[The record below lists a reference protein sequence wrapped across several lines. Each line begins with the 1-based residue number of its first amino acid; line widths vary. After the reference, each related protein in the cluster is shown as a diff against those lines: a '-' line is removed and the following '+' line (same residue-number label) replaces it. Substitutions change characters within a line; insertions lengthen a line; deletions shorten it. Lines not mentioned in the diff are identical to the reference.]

1 MASRRSWHLTVRTRI
16 TLVALVLALA
26 PLLFV
31 SALSLS
37 ALDRAR
43 SIAVQTAS
51 EALREQTESDLARWV
66 TDKAN
71 LYDAKL
77 DRIYHQVETI
87 VAYRPANI
95 SNPAVASD
103 RVWIAP
109 DGPTPAALR
118 SHAATVALARQ
129 YIPLLRASVG
139 QDGMVSLGYV
149 AFEDGG
155 VLAFDHDIIDVLDA
169 IKPFDPRKRS
179 WYIAARDAGRTV
191 WVDTY
196 VDANTKKLTT
206 TCAAP
211 LYDERGAFIG
221 VVGFDVL
228 LETIQQDMLAI
239 DIPPGGSA
247 FLINQRG
254 DVLLHNTLLKQQG
267 RWDQPIA
274 TNNLLNDPNPQ
285 LRDAATRMTRADQGV
300 VRMMLQDE
308 EVYLAFAPIAS
319 AGWSVGIVMPVA
331 EVTRFVQ
338 QVSEAITWR
347 QETLSGQIVAVI
359 VLSVVVV
366 AVLSMPAALILT
378 RPLREL
384 QAAAQRVAAGH
395 LTYRVPEEGAPEI
408 ANVGRSFNTMTDAL
422 REKISELELNLRQL
436 AALNDMSNRF
446 RTIASVREQLD
457 AIPRGACECLGFNRA
472 VLYLIEQRTLR
483 PVSAWVG
490 EGDADQVARL
500 LADAAPITLDGDSMA
515 ADVVRSGQAVIIG
528 EPSDQAPWSACVQ
541 APLFG
546 HEKRVI
552 GLLAAAFDE
561 PERVPTA
568 RDAAQLMT
576 YAGMSGLALENTM
589 LYADLERQVAQRT
602 AELRT
607 ALARA
612 QEADRLKGQFLA
624 AVSHELR
631 TPLNAIIGFSTVM
644 LDEIDGPVTPL
655 QREDLKIINRNGRFL
670 LHLIDDLL
678 DLARIEAGKI
688 ELELA
693 PVDVRA
699 LIVEVTETV
708 QGLLHNRPITLNL
721 SLPERLPY
729 AYADAARIRQVLLNL
744 LSNAVKFTKQGSISI
759 SARCV
764 AAPDTQPGTK
774 GAGAVIV
781 RNGQR
786 LHPYIAVSVRD
797 TGVGIASEDLA
808 RIFEAFHQVRSGD
821 RQRGSGLGLAISRRL
836 IEAHGGRIWA
846 ESEPGKGSVFTFILP
861 CTFVRRNG
869 RLESNE
875 EHADA
880 AGVRHVEVQTSLIDQ

>member
-37 ALDRAR
+37 TLDRAR

-95 SNPAVASD
+95 SNPAVVSD

-267 RWDQPIA
+267 QWDQPIA

-422 REKISELELNLRQL
+422 REKIGELELNLRQL

-483 PVSAWVG
+483 PVSVWVG
-490 EGDADQVARL
+490 EGDADQIARL

-589 LYADLERQVAQRT
+589 L
-602 AELRT
+602 
-607 ALARA
+607 
-612 QEADRLKGQFLA
+612 
-624 AVSHELR
+624 S
-631 TPLNAIIGFSTVM
+631 TP
-644 LDEIDGPVTPL
+644 
-655 QREDLKIINRNGRFL
+655 
-670 LHLIDDLL
+670 
-678 DLARIEAGKI
+678 
-688 ELELA
+688 
-693 PVDVRA
+693 
-699 LIVEVTETV
+699 
-708 QGLLHNRPITLNL
+708 
-721 SLPERLPY
+721 
-729 AYADAARIRQVLLNL
+729 
-744 LSNAVKFTKQGSISI
+744 IS
-759 SARCV
+759 
-764 AAPDTQPGTK
+764 
-774 GAGAVIV
+774 
-781 RNGQR
+781 
-786 LHPYIAVSVRD
+786 SVRSRSVPQSCALPWC
-797 TGVGIASEDLA
+797 GHRR
-808 RIFEAFHQVRSGD
+808 RIG
-821 RQRGSGLGLAISRRL
+821 
-836 IEAHGGRIWA
+836 
-846 ESEPGKGSVFTFILP
+846 
-861 CTFVRRNG
+861 
-869 RLESNE
+869 
-875 EHADA
+875 
-880 AGVRHVEVQTSLIDQ
+880 